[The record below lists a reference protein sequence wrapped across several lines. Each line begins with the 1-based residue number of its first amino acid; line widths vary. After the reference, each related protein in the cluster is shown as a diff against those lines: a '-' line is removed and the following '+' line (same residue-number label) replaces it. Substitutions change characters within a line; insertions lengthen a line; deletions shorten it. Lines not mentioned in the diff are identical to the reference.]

1 MTRQVLEPATKDEA
15 QMAAAAT
22 TCIMAALDHSR
33 AGAIRLKLGFDDED
47 GKVPSIE
54 LPLRAL
60 RFLADV
66 LKQMA
71 RQEPMVLV
79 LVPHQTGLAAQQA
92 AAFLNVSR
100 PFVIKEIE
108 AWRLPCRMANQHR
121 RVMFD
126 DLVRYQ
132 NEQKRRSA
140 DALQAAPQA
149 SDEIGQ
155 AL

>member
-1 MTRQVLEPATKDEA
+1 MTQQVLEPATKVEA
-15 QMAAAAT
+15 DMAAAAT
-22 TCIMAALDHSR
+22 TCIMAALEHSR
-33 AGAIRLKLGFDDED
+33 AEKIRLRLELDDGD

-54 LPLRAL
+54 LPPRAL

-66 LKQMA
+66 LQQMA

-79 LVPHQTGLAAQQA
+79 PHKTELTTQQA

-108 AWRLPCRMANQHR
+108 GGRLPCRMVNRHR
-121 RVMFD
+121 RIMFE

-140 DALQAAPQA
+140 DALQAASQA